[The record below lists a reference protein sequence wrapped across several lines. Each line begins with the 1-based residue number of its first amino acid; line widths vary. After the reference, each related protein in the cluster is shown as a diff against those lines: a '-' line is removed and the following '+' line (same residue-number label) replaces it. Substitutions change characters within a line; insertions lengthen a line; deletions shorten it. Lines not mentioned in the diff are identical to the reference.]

1 MSIFKESFR
10 DYVKKQFGVR
20 QAVISR
26 GNSDKAGLG
35 PTSRM
40 AELPA
45 DPKGGIPKIQAGAF
59 FSYNQ
64 KQCVIRLSS
73 MVDLMEDIGLDL
85 GGNYEGEGGSTFES
99 YKGETFARNFILE
112 GGVLSD
118 YSRND
123 ADGRQVTRKLEEVR
137 GGFPSSKKKVNLSY
151 GDPSIAS
158 DPRGGSDGYGA
169 VPKPGIIDANIRTKS
184 AYGSLREAKVNF
196 VCHNLRQLEIL
207 ELLYMRPGYPVLAE
221 WGWSPFINNEGNVVN
236 TFDSMSDN
244 DWFWNDGSKE
254 MNQNFIQREIIKRK
268 KSFNGNYDGFIGF
281 VTNFSYTARPDGGF
295 NCSTELISM
304 GEALDSL
311 KIPGINFSTYSIND
325 NDELKEQKLYQ
336 STLGR
341 LLKDLN
347 NVILEVENQEKAKN
361 EDYQNSS
368 NIKDSGILPQDRSQ
382 KNQIETLQEFT
393 TSNENLTKALEES
406 IDEFIIRKDQVI
418 FDSTQSVKSEKSK
431 IQTKEGFVRWDGLAA
446 LINNYVIPT
455 NEKGHKP
462 ITIETTIVPSDI
474 DTESDP
480 DPLLYCSYEDVNNQ
494 IMDVSCD
501 AKTCILPHQFL
512 QFENDEVALT
522 LNGRINRFWY
532 SGWDQLDEFAE
543 AFTAE
548 SAPDDNSLDDYIISE
563 EISKRRIGSI
573 FIGIDFLNDVFKST
587 FLNNENATLGDF
599 LKNIWKKINEQC
611 PMHNFVLRVD
621 QEYTNAIQVIDLPI
635 STNDLKDLV
644 YEDLFEFNVH
654 SNDTIVREF
663 KYDTQ
668 IPDALKATIAINA
681 QSGATADDL
690 DSVTFAAFNRSIKSR
705 LSSLNEKFSDN
716 ERKNYI
722 RLYKL
727 KVTKKRRLNELKD
740 EIFKYNK
747 AFFNLIDK
755 KEDED
760 LESIYGNIKA
770 IIKEAQSLELYE
782 EQSTSGY
789 LKNQSIIPIN
799 LTLSIDGISGIVIGN
814 VFRVDPSRL
823 PRAYRQRR
831 VGFVALG
838 EEQNIT
844 SGQDWTT
851 NIRGQL
857 ILFPS
862 NEEIIN
868 KGKKRIINNEVKVDP
883 KAAALNATQ
892 QNSTSIVTIT
902 PTSNSTTPGEGAFTL
917 RVENPINKPLAF
929 EPSSNFFTNENGAT
943 DEAIIPNRVIGGAI
957 GSEIYEF
964 QIFNVSFNQEML
976 VTSVKE
982 LQLNVPLVTYITFSE
997 NQIIISTADINVSV
1011 ADPNRSPLTPQG
1023 ATIGAPTTGNYKEG
1037 SSITIDLGGSTT
1049 TVLDTTG
1056 AKSNILP

>member
-10 DYVKKQFGVR
+10 DYVKKQFRVR

-26 GNSDKAGLG
+26 GNSDKIGLG

-45 DPKGGIPKIQAGAF
+45 DSKGDIPKIQAGAF

-73 MVDLMEDIGLDL
+73 MVDLMEDINLDL
-85 GGNYEGEGGSTFES
+85 GGSTFES

-118 YSRND
+118 FSRND
-123 ADGRQVTRKLEEVR
+123 ADGRQITRKLEEVR
-137 GGFPSSKKKVNLSY
+137 GGFPSSKKGVNLSY

-169 VPKPGIIDANIRTKS
+169 VPKPGIVDANVRTKS

-207 ELLYMRPGYPVLAE
+207 ELLYMRPGYPVLME

-244 DWFWNDGSKE
+244 DWFWNDGSGK

-295 NCSTELISM
+295 NCTTELISM
-304 GEALDSL
+304 GEVLDSL
-311 KIPGINFSTYSIND
+311 KIPGIDFSSYNTDD

-347 NVILEVENQEKAKN
+347 NVIDEAKIQRKAQY
-361 EDYQNSS
+361 EDYKNSGGS
-368 NIKDSGILPQDRSQ
+368 VKDGTRINSKQINKDTGLRTETNLSQ
-382 KNQIETLQEFT
+382 TLQEIN
-393 TSNENLTKALEES
+393 TSNENLNKALKGS
-406 IDEFIIRKDQVI
+406 ISDFIIQKDQVI
-418 FDSTQSVKSEKSK
+418 VDPKAPTNSETSR

-462 ITIETTIVPSDI
+462 ITIETTIAPPDI

-480 DPLLYCSYEDVNNQ
+480 DPLLYCSYEDINNQ

-501 AKTCILPHQFL
+501 VKTCILPHQFL
-512 QFENDEVALT
+512 QFENDEISLT
-522 LNGRINRFWY
+522 LSGRINRFWF
-532 SGWDQLDEFAE
+532 SGWDFKGIKE

-587 FLNNENATLGDF
+587 FLNNKDATLGDF
-599 LKNIWKKINEQC
+599 LKSIWEKINEQC

-635 STNDLKDLV
+635 ATNDLKELNYDN
-644 YEDLFEFNVH
+644 LFEFNVH
-654 SNDTIVREF
+654 SNDTIVRKF
-663 KYDTQ
+663 KFDTQ

-705 LSSLNEKFSDN
+705 LSSLNEKFSEN
-716 ERKNYI
+716 EANNYKN
-722 RLYKL
+722 LYKIR
-727 KVTKKRRLNELKD
+727 KEKEQRLIELEEIINE
-740 EIFKYNK
+740 YNRL
-747 AFFNLIDK
+747 FFNLIDK
-755 KEDED
+755 KEDD
-760 LESIYGNIKA
+760 DFESIYGNIKS
-770 IIKEAQSLELYE
+770 IIKEAQNLEIYL

-789 LKNQSIIPIN
+789 LKNQAIIPIN

-838 EEQNIT
+838 EDQNIT

-851 NIRGQL
+851 NIRGQI

-862 NEEIIN
+862 KEEIKDFGN
-868 KGKKRIINNEVKVDP
+868 MRGPRNVTQDNQRVNFVDERANEITNMNAQF
-883 KAAALNATQ
+883 AAAESTAVAGFDEDSINRRLESEGVLEITEVGSTGTASDLRNARERLTGSPFDSTDEGAGYSLLNETGLYELYQ
-892 QNSTSIVTIT
+892 Q
-902 PTSNSTTPGEGAFTL
+902 PTSDGTYNIAYIIKGG
-917 RVENPINKPLAF
+917 
-929 EPSSNFFTNENGAT
+929 
-943 DEAIIPNRVIGGAI
+943 DEMGLIVD
-957 GSEIYEF
+957 
-964 QIFNVSFNQEML
+964 V
-976 VTSVKE
+976 
-982 LQLNVPLVTYITFSE
+982 
-997 NQIIISTADINVSV
+997 
-1011 ADPNRSPLTPQG
+1011 
-1023 ATIGAPTTGNYKEG
+1023 GNYPNIDSSTIFDIEG
-1037 SSITIDLGGSTT
+1037 DILST
-1049 TVLDTTG
+1049 G
-1056 AKSNILP
+1056 RF

>member
-304 GEALDSL
+304 GEVLDSL

-705 LSSLNEKFSDN
+705 LSSLSEKFSDN
-716 ERKNYI
+716 EANNYKK
-722 RLYKL
+722 LYKI
-727 KVTKKRRLNELKD
+727 KIEKEERLIELKKIID
-740 EIFKYNK
+740 EYSRL
-747 AFFNLIDK
+747 FFNFLDK
-755 KEDED
+755 KEDDD
-760 LESIYGNIKA
+760 LESIYGNIKS
-770 IIKEAQSLELYE
+770 IIKEAQSLELYL

-838 EEQNIT
+838 EDQNIT

-862 NEEIIN
+862 LEEIKNLGQLRSNDNFDLNEEIGKEVAKELELFSVPESTSTTGPGTVLETRIKQVEEDLRN
-868 KGKKRIINNEVKVDP
+868 QAEEDQSLPNEQLIENYKGYDIYKFGVYYELKVDTV
-883 KAAALNATQ
+883 NTFGY
-892 QNSTSIVTIT
+892 STS
-902 PTSNSTTPGEGAFTL
+902 
-917 RVENPINKPLAF
+917 VEAGDGFSSLALIK
-929 EPSSNFFTNENGAT
+929 
-943 DEAIIPNRVIGGAI
+943 EAI
-957 GSEIYEF
+957 
-964 QIFNVSFNQEML
+964 
-976 VTSVKE
+976 
-982 LQLNVPLVTYITFSE
+982 
-997 NQIIISTADINVSV
+997 D
-1011 ADPNRSPLTPQG
+1011 D
-1023 ATIGAPTTGNYKEG
+1023 
-1037 SSITIDLGGSTT
+1037 DL
-1049 TVLDTTG
+1049 DY
-1056 AKSNILP
+1056 

>member
-123 ADGRQVTRKLEEVR
+123 ADGRQVIRKLEEVR

-169 VPKPGIIDANIRTKS
+169 VPKPGIVDANIRTKS

-207 ELLYMRPGYPVLAE
+207 ELLYMRPGYPVLME
-221 WGWSPFINNEGNVVN
+221 WGWSPFINNEGNVIN

-244 DWFWNDGSKE
+244 DWFWDDGSEK
-254 MNQNFIQREIIKRK
+254 MNQQFIQEEIVKRK
-268 KSFNGNYDGFIGF
+268 KAFNGNYDGFIGF
-281 VTNFSYTARPDGGF
+281 VTNFNYTARPDGGF

-304 GEALDSL
+304 GEVLDSL
-311 KIPGINFSTYSIND
+311 KIPGIDFSTYDIDD

-341 LLKDLN
+341 LMQDLN
-347 NVILEVENQEKAKN
+347 SYVKGASSVDLELAQGESLARKFERYSQFDFK
-361 EDYQNSS
+361 SS
-368 NIKDSGILPQDRSQ
+368 ESVVQ
-382 KNQIETLQEFT
+382 
-393 TSNENLTKALEES
+393 ES
-406 IDEFIIRKDQVI
+406 IDTIKGINILESKLGDLVADEVFIKTNQILSKDDDI
-418 FDSTQSVKSEKSK
+418 QSKL
-431 IQTKEGFVRWDGLAA
+431 GFVRWDALAT
-446 LINNYVIPT
+446 LINEYVIPT
-455 NEKGHKP
+455 NEKGQKP
-462 ITIETTIVPSDI
+462 FRIETNRYVPNPDSNPEENNQI
-474 DTESDP
+474 QI
-480 DPLLYCSYEDVNNQ
+480 DPLLYCTYSDLNDQ
-494 IMDVSCD
+494 IMDVSCNI
-501 AKTCILPHQFL
+501 KTCILPHQFL
-512 QFENDEVALT
+512 QFQNDSKIT
-522 LNGRINRFWY
+522 LSLGQRIGLFSAGYQFGQYNWIKK
-532 SGWDQLDEFAE
+532 

-548 SAPDDNSLDDYIISE
+548 SAPDATSKQFQNF
-563 EISKRRIGSI
+563 EINIDTAKRRIGGI
-573 FIGIDFLNDVFKST
+573 FIGIETLNDVFKST
-587 FLNNENATLGDF
+587 FLNNKDATLGDF
-599 LKNIWKKINEQC
+599 LKKIWDQINEQC

-621 QEYTNAIQVIDLPI
+621 QEYTDIVQVIDLPLP
-635 STNDLKDLV
+635 TKDLEELN
-644 YEDLFEFNVH
+644 YDDLFEFNVH

-681 QSGATADDL
+681 QSGATADDI

-705 LSSLNEKFSDN
+705 LSSLNEKFSEN
-716 ERKNYI
+716 EANNYKN
-722 RLYKL
+722 LYKI
-727 KVTKKRRLNELKD
+727 KKEKEQRLIELQDIIFEYNE
-740 EIFKYNK
+740 
-747 AFFNLIDK
+747 AFFNLLDK
-755 KEDED
+755 QEDEIKN
-760 LESIYGNIKA
+760 LESEFGSIKS
-770 IIKEAQSLELYE
+770 IIKEAQSLELYL

-789 LKNQSIIPIN
+789 LKNQAIIPIN

-838 EEQNIT
+838 EDQNIT

-851 NIRGQL
+851 NIRGQI

-862 NEEIIN
+862 KEEIKDLGQLRTTPVDRTTFTDPVANEVVKINEEFAVA
-868 KGKKRIINNEVKVDP
+868 E
-883 KAAALNATQ
+883 
-892 QNSTSIVTIT
+892 STSGVDLSVQEEQVRIALGLD
-902 PTSNSTTPGEGAFTL
+902 PRPDSLN
-917 RVENPINKPLAF
+917 
-929 EPSSNFFTNENGAT
+929 
-943 DEAIIPNRVIGGAI
+943 
-957 GSEIYEF
+957 
-964 QIFNVSFNQEML
+964 NVGL
-976 VTSVKE
+976 
-982 LQLNVPLVTYITFSE
+982 
-997 NQIIISTADINVSV
+997 DINVTNARRTLAGDVLFGGGEGYTLVPNSSGEGLYELYQKPNIDGSYNLTYIQLTGDNKGLIVNV
-1011 ADPNRSPLTPQG
+1011 ANVPNIESS
-1023 ATIGAPTTGNYKEG
+1023 TIFDIERDIIAFGRFE
-1037 SSITIDLGGSTT
+1037 
-1049 TVLDTTG
+1049 
-1056 AKSNILP
+1056 

>member
-26 GNSDKAGLG
+26 GNSDKRGLG

-45 DPKGGIPKIQAGAF
+45 DPKRGIPKIQAGAF

-73 MVDLMEDIGLDL
+73 MVDLMEDIDLDL
-85 GGNYEGEGGSTFES
+85 GGSTFES

-118 YSRND
+118 YARNN
-123 ADGRQVTRKLEEVR
+123 ANGEQVTRKLEEVR
-137 GGFPSSKKKVNLSY
+137 GGFPSSKKGVNLSY

-169 VPKPGIIDANIRTKS
+169 VPKPGIVDANIRTKS

-236 TFDSMSDN
+236 TFDSISDN
-244 DWFWNDGSKE
+244 NWFWNDGSNE
-254 MNQNFIQREIIKRK
+254 MNQDFIQREIIKRK

-295 NCSTELISM
+295 NCTTELISM
-304 GEALDSL
+304 GEVLASL
-311 KIPGINFSTYSIND
+311 KIPGIDFSTYDVDDDTEFKTQKIYQSSLGLLLKDIFYSTMDQAEITYNRYNKGGIKPLPGEEGLLDTISSDNIGDITQFYDYQIKSSIKRIQKPFRNTSIND
-325 NDELKEQKLYQ
+325 F
-336 STLGR
+336 
-341 LLKDLN
+341 
-347 NVILEVENQEKAKN
+347 I
-361 EDYQNSS
+361 
-368 NIKDSGILPQDRSQ
+368 IKT
-382 KNQIETLQEFT
+382 NQIVVDPDQSRINSDSFNEFT
-393 TSNENLTKALEES
+393 N
-406 IDEFIIRKDQVI
+406 Q
-418 FDSTQSVKSEKSK
+418 
-431 IQTKEGFVRWDGLAA
+431 IQFKEGFIRWDGLAS
-446 LINNYVIPT
+446 LINEYVIPID
-455 NEKGHKP
+455 EKGNKP
-462 ITIETTIVPSDI
+462 FTIETTIAPPDI
-474 DTESDP
+474 LSLLDTKSNP
-480 DPLLYCSYEDVNNQ
+480 DPLLYCSYEDLNKK

-501 AKTCILPHQFL
+501 AKICILPHQFS
-512 QFENDEVALT
+512 QFENDEIQLS
-522 LNGRINRFWY
+522 LKNRVVSFY
-532 SGWDQLDEFAE
+532 NSGWDFKGIKE

-548 SAPDDNSLDDYIISE
+548 STPDYTSNKENYVIDSDDA
-563 EISKRRIGSI
+563 KRRIGGI
-573 FIGIDFLNDVFKST
+573 YIGVSFLNEVFKST
-587 FLNNENATLGDF
+587 FLNKKDASLGDF
-599 LKNIWKKINEQC
+599 LKNIWDKINEQC

-621 QEYTNAIQVIDLPI
+621 QEFTNAVQVIDLPI
-635 STNDLKDLV
+635 STNDLKGLV

-663 KYDTQ
+663 KFDTQ

-716 ERKNYI
+716 EAKNYKN
-722 RLYKL
+722 LYKI
-727 KVTKKRRLNELKD
+727 KKTKTERLIELKEIID
-740 EIFKYNK
+740 EYNRL
-747 AFFNLIDK
+747 FFNFLDK
-755 KEDED
+755 KEDDD
-760 LESIYGNIKA
+760 LESIYGNIKS
-770 IIKEAQSLELYE
+770 IIKEAQSLELYL
-782 EQSTSGY
+782 EQSKSGY

-799 LTLSIDGISGIVIGN
+799 LTLTIDGISGIVIGN

-838 EEQNIT
+838 EDQNIT
-844 SGQDWTT
+844 PGQDWTT

-862 NEEIIN
+862 LEEIKNLGTMRPIKVTQDN
-868 KGKKRIINNEVKVDP
+868 QRVNFVDEKANEITNVNAQF
-883 KAAALNATQ
+883 AAAESTAVAGFDEDSINRRLESEGVLEITEVGSTGTTGDLINARERLTG
-892 QNSTSIVTIT
+892 NPIFGSE
-902 PTSNSTTPGEGAFTL
+902 GEGYSIL
-917 RVENPINKPLAF
+917 
-929 EPSSNFFTNENGAT
+929 EPDNGL
-943 DEAIIPNRVIGGAI
+943 
-957 GSEIYEF
+957 YELY
-964 QIFNVSFNQEML
+964 Q
-976 VTSVKE
+976 K
-982 LQLNVPLVTYITFSE
+982 QLNDSSYQITYILTE
-997 NQIIISTADINVSV
+997 GEQIGLIVDVGIYPDLSDI
-1011 ADPNRSPLTPQG
+1011 
-1023 ATIGAPTTGNYKEG
+1023 
-1037 SSITIDLGGSTT
+1037 SSIKNAILA
-1049 TVLDTTG
+1049 TG
-1056 AKSNILP
+1056 RF

>member
-40 AELPA
+40 QPLPA
-45 DPKGGIPKIQAGAF
+45 DPKRGIPKIQAGAF

-85 GGNYEGEGGSTFES
+85 GGNYEGGGGSTFES

-118 YSRND
+118 YARNN
-123 ADGRQVTRKLEEVR
+123 ADGRQITQKLEEVR
-137 GGFPSSKKKVNLSY
+137 GGFPSSKQKVNLSY

-169 VPKPGIIDANIRTKS
+169 VPKPGIVDANVRTKS

-236 TFDSMSDN
+236 TFDSISDN
-244 DWFWNDGSKE
+244 NWFWNDGSEK
-254 MNQNFIQREIIKRK
+254 MNQQFIQEEIVHRK
-268 KSFNGNYDGFIGF
+268 KTFNGNYDGFIGF

-295 NCSTELISM
+295 NCTTELISM
-304 GEALDSL
+304 GEVLASL
-311 KIPGINFSTYSIND
+311 KIPGIDSSTYDIVD

-336 STLGR
+336 STLGV
-341 LLKDLN
+341 LMQDLN
-347 NVILEVENQEKAKN
+347 TIVNESVQKEEAKQNTQTVQFASAGEGGASRLAAQSTINQFVQSEIELSKRIESTKQKISEKLGDIVAD
-361 EDYQNSS
+361 EAF
-368 NIKDSGILPQDRSQ
+368 IKT
-382 KNQIETLQEFT
+382 NQIL
-393 TSNENLTKALEES
+393 SKD
-406 IDEFIIRKDQVI
+406 DEI
-418 FDSTQSVKSEKSK
+418 QSKL
-431 IQTKEGFVRWDGLAA
+431 GFVRWDALAT
-446 LINNYVIPT
+446 LINEFVIPT
-455 NEKGHKP
+455 NEKGQKP
-462 ITIETTIVPSDI
+462 LRIETNRYVSNYNLDEDRQVEI
-474 DTESDP
+474 
-480 DPLLYCSYEDVNNQ
+480 DPLLYCSYEDLDNQ

-501 AKTCILPHQFL
+501 IKTCILPHQFL
-512 QFENDEVALT
+512 QFQNDEIALS
-522 LNGRINRFWY
+522 LGQRIGLFSAGYTFFQYDWIKT
-532 SGWDQLDEFAE
+532 

-548 SAPDDNSLDDYIISE
+548 SKPDATSKQFQNF
-563 EISKRRIGSI
+563 EINIDTAKRRIGGI
-573 FIGIDFLNDVFKST
+573 FIGIDLINNTFKET
-587 FLNNENATLGDF
+587 FLNNKDATLGDF
-599 LKNIWKKINEQC
+599 LKKIWDQINEQC

-621 QEYTNAIQVIDLPI
+621 QEYTDIVQIIDLPI
-635 STNDLKDLV
+635 ATKDLKDLV

-705 LSSLNEKFSDN
+705 ISSLNEKFSEN
-716 ERKNYI
+716 EAKNYQ

-727 KVTKKRRLNELKD
+727 KKTKKERLTELQGKIS
-740 EIFKYNK
+740 EYNLN
-747 AFFNLIDK
+747 FFNLLDK

-760 LESIYGNIKA
+760 FESTYGNIKS
-770 IIKEAQSLELYE
+770 IIKEAQSLEIYL
-782 EQSTSGY
+782 EQSKSGY
-789 LKNQSIIPIN
+789 LKNQAIIPIN

-838 EEQNIT
+838 EDQNIT

-862 NEEIIN
+862 LEEIKNLGQLRTVDRTIFTDPVANEVVKINEEFTVAESTSGVDLSVQEEQVRIALGLNPRPDSLNNVGLNINVTNARRTLAGDALFGGGEGYNLVPGSSSEGLYELYQKPNIDGSYNLTYIQLTGDN
-868 KGKKRIINNEVKVDP
+868 KG
-883 KAAALNATQ
+883 L
-892 QNSTSIVTIT
+892 IV
-902 PTSNSTTPGEGAFTL
+902 
-917 RVENPINKPLAF
+917 
-929 EPSSNFFTNENGAT
+929 
-943 DEAIIPNRVIGGAI
+943 
-957 GSEIYEF
+957 
-964 QIFNVSFNQEML
+964 NVA
-976 VTSVKE
+976 
-982 LQLNVPLVTYITFSE
+982 NVPNIESSTIFDIE
-997 NQIIISTADINVSV
+997 RDIIAFG
-1011 ADPNRSPLTPQG
+1011 RF
-1023 ATIGAPTTGNYKEG
+1023 E
-1037 SSITIDLGGSTT
+1037 
-1049 TVLDTTG
+1049 
-1056 AKSNILP
+1056 

>member
-26 GNSDKAGLG
+26 GNSDRAGLG

-40 AELPA
+40 QSLPA
-45 DPKGGIPKIQAGAF
+45 DPKRGIPKIQAGAF

-85 GGNYEGEGGSTFES
+85 GGNYEGGGGSTFES

-118 YSRND
+118 YARNNVN
-123 ADGRQVTRKLEEVR
+123 GEQVTRKLEEVR

-169 VPKPGIIDANIRTKS
+169 VPKPGIVDANIRTKS

-207 ELLYMRPGYPVLAE
+207 ELLYMRPGYPVLME

-244 DWFWNDGSKE
+244 DWFWDDGSKE
-254 MNQNFIQREIIKRK
+254 MNQNFIQKEIIKRK

-304 GEALDSL
+304 GEVLDSL
-311 KIPGINFSTYSIND
+311 KVPGIDFSTYSIDD

-341 LLKDLN
+341 LLKDINNFADRAAITKSQKDLESLN
-347 NVILEVENQEKAKN
+347 NTPTGNYNLTSEQQEDLQNYLEQLESEVN
-361 EDYQNSS
+361 E
-368 NIKDSGILPQDRSQ
+368 
-382 KNQIETLQEFT
+382 
-393 TSNENLTKALEES
+393 SNENLSKALKGS
-406 IDEFIIRKDQVI
+406 ISDFIIQKDQVI
-418 FDSTQSVKSEKSK
+418 FDSTQSEKSKTSK

-480 DPLLYCSYEDVNNQ
+480 DPLLYCSYEDINNQ

-501 AKTCILPHQFL
+501 AKTCILPHQFS
-512 QFENDEVALT
+512 QFENDEISLT
-522 LNGRINRFWY
+522 LSGRIKRFWS
-532 SGWDQLDEFAE
+532 SGWDFKGIKE

-548 SAPDDNSLDDYIISE
+548 SAPDDNSLDNYIISE
-563 EISKRRIGSI
+563 DISKRRIGSI
-573 FIGIDFLNDVFKST
+573 FIGIDLLNDVFKST

-635 STNDLKDLV
+635 STNDLKKLNYD
-644 YEDLFEFNVH
+644 DLFEFNVH

-705 LSSLNEKFSDN
+705 LSSLSEKFSDN
-716 ERKNYI
+716 EAKNYK

-727 KVTKKRRLNELKD
+727 KKTKKERLNELKVKISD
-740 EIFKYNK
+740 YNRL
-747 AFFNLIDK
+747 FFNIGLDK

-770 IIKEAQSLELYE
+770 IIKEAQSLELYL

-789 LKNQSIIPIN
+789 LKNQAIIPIN
-799 LTLSIDGISGIVIGN
+799 LTLTIDGISGIVIGN

-838 EEQNIT
+838 EDQNIT

-862 NEEIIN
+862 LEEIKNLGQLRSKDDFDLN
-868 KGKKRIINNEVKVDP
+868 KEIGKEVAKELELFSV
-883 KAAALNATQ
+883 AE
-892 QNSTSIVTIT
+892 STSTTGPGTILET
-902 PTSNSTTPGEGAFTL
+902 RINQVEEALADQVFVETYRGINIFQD
-917 RVENPINKPLAF
+917 RV
-929 EPSSNFFTNENGAT
+929 
-943 DEAIIPNRVIGGAI
+943 
-957 GSEIYEF
+957 
-964 QIFNVSFNQEML
+964 
-976 VTSVKE
+976 
-982 LQLNVPLVTYITFSE
+982 
-997 NQIIISTADINVSV
+997 
-1011 ADPNRSPLTPQG
+1011 
-1023 ATIGAPTTGNYKEG
+1023 GNYKTE
-1037 SSITIDLGGSTT
+1037 IDIFIGGE
-1049 TVLDTTG
+1049 VDLEAGDTLANVG
-1056 AKSNILP
+1056 DLREIIDESFE

>member
-304 GEALDSL
+304 GEVLDSL

-705 LSSLNEKFSDN
+705 LSSLSEKFSDN
-716 ERKNYI
+716 EANNYKK
-722 RLYKL
+722 LYKI
-727 KVTKKRRLNELKD
+727 KIEKEERLIELKKIID
-740 EIFKYNK
+740 EYSRL
-747 AFFNLIDK
+747 FFNFLDK
-755 KEDED
+755 KEDDD
-760 LESIYGNIKA
+760 LESIYGNIKS
-770 IIKEAQSLELYE
+770 IIKEAQSLELYL

-862 NEEIIN
+862 LEEIKNLGQLRSNDNFDLNEEIGKEVAKELELFSVPESTSTTGPGTVLETRIKQVEEDLRN
-868 KGKKRIINNEVKVDP
+868 QAEEDQSLPNEQLIENYKGYDIYKFGVYYELKVDTV
-883 KAAALNATQ
+883 NTFGY
-892 QNSTSIVTIT
+892 STS
-902 PTSNSTTPGEGAFTL
+902 
-917 RVENPINKPLAF
+917 VEAGDGFSSLALIK
-929 EPSSNFFTNENGAT
+929 
-943 DEAIIPNRVIGGAI
+943 EAI
-957 GSEIYEF
+957 
-964 QIFNVSFNQEML
+964 
-976 VTSVKE
+976 
-982 LQLNVPLVTYITFSE
+982 
-997 NQIIISTADINVSV
+997 D
-1011 ADPNRSPLTPQG
+1011 D
-1023 ATIGAPTTGNYKEG
+1023 
-1037 SSITIDLGGSTT
+1037 DL
-1049 TVLDTTG
+1049 DY
-1056 AKSNILP
+1056 

>member
-26 GNSDKAGLG
+26 GNSDRAGLG

-40 AELPA
+40 QSLPA

-73 MVDLMEDIGLDL
+73 MVDLMEDIHLDL
-85 GGNYEGEGGSTFES
+85 GGSTFES

-118 YSRND
+118 YARNN
-123 ADGRQVTRKLEEVR
+123 ASGEQVTRKLEEVR

-169 VPKPGIIDANIRTKS
+169 VPKPGIVDANIRTKS

-236 TFDSMSDN
+236 TFDSISDN
-244 DWFWNDGSKE
+244 NWFWNDGSKE
-254 MNQNFIQREIIKRK
+254 MNQDFIQKEIIKRK

-295 NCSTELISM
+295 NCTTELISM
-304 GEALDSL
+304 GEVLDSL
-311 KIPGINFSTYSIND
+311 KIPGIDFSTYDVDDDTEFKTQKIYQSSLGLLLKDIFYSTMDQAKITHDRYEGGGIKPLPGEEGLLDIISSDNIGDITQFYDYQIKSSIERIQKPFRNTSIND
-325 NDELKEQKLYQ
+325 F
-336 STLGR
+336 
-341 LLKDLN
+341 
-347 NVILEVENQEKAKN
+347 I
-361 EDYQNSS
+361 
-368 NIKDSGILPQDRSQ
+368 IKT
-382 KNQIETLQEFT
+382 NQIVVDPDQSRINSDSFNEFT
-393 TSNENLTKALEES
+393 N
-406 IDEFIIRKDQVI
+406 Q
-418 FDSTQSVKSEKSK
+418 
-431 IQTKEGFVRWDGLAA
+431 IQFKEGFIRWDGLAS
-446 LINNYVIPT
+446 LINEYVIPID
-455 NEKGHKP
+455 EKGNKP
-462 ITIETTIVPSDI
+462 FTIETTIAPPDI
-474 DTESDP
+474 LSLLDTKSDP
-480 DPLLYCSYEDVNNQ
+480 DPLLYCSYEDLNKK

-501 AKTCILPHQFL
+501 AKTCILPHQFS
-512 QFENDEVALT
+512 QFENDEIQLS
-522 LNGRINRFWY
+522 LKNRVVSFY
-532 SGWDQLDEFAE
+532 NSGWDFKGIKE

-548 SAPDDNSLDDYIISE
+548 STPDYTSNKENYVIDSDDA
-563 EISKRRIGSI
+563 KRRIGGI
-573 FIGIDFLNDVFKST
+573 YIGVSFLNEVFKST
-587 FLNNENATLGDF
+587 FLNKKDASLGDF
-599 LKNIWKKINEQC
+599 LKNIWDKINEQC

-621 QEYTNAIQVIDLPI
+621 QEFTNAVQVIDLPI
-635 STNDLKDLV
+635 STNDLKGLV

-663 KYDTQ
+663 KFDTQ

-705 LSSLNEKFSDN
+705 LSSLSEKFSDN
-716 ERKNYI
+716 EANNYKK
-722 RLYKL
+722 LYKI
-727 KVTKKRRLNELKD
+727 KVTKEKRLIELKEIID
-740 EIFKYNK
+740 EYNRL
-747 AFFNLIDK
+747 FFNFLDK
-755 KEDED
+755 KEDDD
-760 LESIYGNIKA
+760 LESIYGNIKS
-770 IIKEAQSLELYE
+770 IIKEAQSLEIYL

-799 LTLSIDGISGIVIGN
+799 LTLTIDGISGIVIGN

-838 EEQNIT
+838 EDQNIT

-862 NEEIIN
+862 LEEIKNLGQLRSKDDFDLN
-868 KGKKRIINNEVKVDP
+868 KEIGKEVAKELELFSV
-883 KAAALNATQ
+883 AE
-892 QNSTSIVTIT
+892 STSTTGPGTILET
-902 PTSNSTTPGEGAFTL
+902 RINQVEEALADQVFVETYRGINIFQD
-917 RVENPINKPLAF
+917 RV
-929 EPSSNFFTNENGAT
+929 
-943 DEAIIPNRVIGGAI
+943 
-957 GSEIYEF
+957 
-964 QIFNVSFNQEML
+964 
-976 VTSVKE
+976 
-982 LQLNVPLVTYITFSE
+982 
-997 NQIIISTADINVSV
+997 
-1011 ADPNRSPLTPQG
+1011 
-1023 ATIGAPTTGNYKEG
+1023 GNYKTE
-1037 SSITIDLGGSTT
+1037 IDIFIGGE
-1049 TVLDTTG
+1049 VDLEAGDTLANVG
-1056 AKSNILP
+1056 DLREIIDESFE

>member
-10 DYVKKQFGVR
+10 DYVKKQFRVR

-26 GNSDKAGLG
+26 GNNDKIGLG

-45 DPKGGIPKIQAGAF
+45 DSKGDIPKIQAGAF

-73 MVDLMEDIGLDL
+73 MVDLMEDISLDL
-85 GGNYEGEGGSTFES
+85 GGSTFES

-118 YSRND
+118 FSRND
-123 ADGRQVTRKLEEVR
+123 ANGRQVTRKLEEVR
-137 GGFPSSKKKVNLSY
+137 GGFPSSKKGVNLSY

-169 VPKPGIIDANIRTKS
+169 VPKPGIVDANIRTKS
-184 AYGSLREAKVNF
+184 AYGSLRQAKVNF

-207 ELLYMRPGYPVLAE
+207 ELLYMRPGYPVLME

-254 MNQNFIQREIIKRK
+254 MNQNFIQKEIIKRK

-281 VTNFSYTARPDGGF
+281 VTNFNYTARPDGGF

-304 GEALDSL
+304 GEVLDSL
-311 KIPGINFSTYSIND
+311 KIPGIDFSTYSIGNND
-325 NDELKEQKLYQ
+325 KLKEQKLYQ

-347 NVILEVENQEKAKN
+347 NVILEVEKKQQTVQSNNVAVGGGFGSSMQAQTNFDNTKEALGELRN
-361 EDYQNSS
+361 E
-368 NIKDSGILPQDRSQ
+368 IA
-382 KNQIETLQEFT
+382 
-393 TSNENLTKALEES
+393 TSNENLNKALKGS
-406 IDEFIIRKDQVI
+406 IDEFIIRKEQII
-418 FDSTQSVKSEKSK
+418 FDSTQSEESETSK
-431 IQTKEGFVRWDGLAA
+431 IQTKVGFVRWDGLAA

-474 DTESDP
+474 DTESNP
-480 DPLLYCSYEDVNNQ
+480 DPLLYCSYEDINNQ

-522 LNGRINRFWY
+522 LSGRIKRFWS
-532 SGWDQLDEFAE
+532 SGWDFKGIKE

-548 SAPDDNSLDDYIISE
+548 SAPDDNSLEDYTISE
-563 EISKRRIGSI
+563 DISKRRIGSI
-573 FIGIDFLNDVFKST
+573 FIGIDLLNDVFKST

-599 LKNIWKKINEQC
+599 LKNIWKQINEQC

-635 STNDLKDLV
+635 ATNDLKELNYDN
-644 YEDLFEFNVH
+644 LFEFNVH

-663 KYDTQ
+663 KFDTQ

-716 ERKNYI
+716 EAKNYKN
-722 RLYKL
+722 LYKI
-727 KVTKKRRLNELKD
+727 KVTKERRLNKLKD

-747 AFFNLIDK
+747 AFFNIIDK

-770 IIKEAQSLELYE
+770 IIKEAQSLELYQ

-789 LKNQSIIPIN
+789 LKNQAIIPIN

-838 EEQNIT
+838 EDQNIT

-862 NEEIIN
+862 REEIKDLGQLRTTPVDRTTFTDPVANEVVKMNEEFAVA
-868 KGKKRIINNEVKVDP
+868 E
-883 KAAALNATQ
+883 
-892 QNSTSIVTIT
+892 STSGVDLSIQEEQVRIALGLD
-902 PTSNSTTPGEGAFTL
+902 PRPDSLN
-917 RVENPINKPLAF
+917 
-929 EPSSNFFTNENGAT
+929 
-943 DEAIIPNRVIGGAI
+943 
-957 GSEIYEF
+957 
-964 QIFNVSFNQEML
+964 NVGL
-976 VTSVKE
+976 
-982 LQLNVPLVTYITFSE
+982 
-997 NQIIISTADINVSV
+997 DINVTNARRTLAGDALFGGGEGYNLV
-1011 ADPNRSPLTPQG
+1011 P
-1023 ATIGAPTTGNYKEG
+1023 G
-1037 SSITIDLGGSTT
+1037 SSSEGLYELYQKPNIDGSYNLTYIQLTGDNKGLIVNVANVPNIESSTIFDIERDIIAFGRF
-1049 TVLDTTG
+1049 
-1056 AKSNILP
+1056 K

>member
-26 GNSDKAGLG
+26 GNSDRARLG

-85 GGNYEGEGGSTFES
+85 GGNYEGGGGSTFES

-169 VPKPGIIDANIRTKS
+169 VPKPGIVDANVRTKS

-207 ELLYMRPGYPVLAE
+207 ELLYMRPGYPVLME

-295 NCSTELISM
+295 NCTTELISM
-304 GEALDSL
+304 GEVLDSL
-311 KIPGINFSTYSIND
+311 KIPGIDFSTYSIDD

-347 NVILEVENQEKAKN
+347 NVIDEAKFQRKAQH
-361 EDYQNSS
+361 EDYKNSGGS
-368 NIKDSGILPQDRSQ
+368 VKDGTRVNSKQINKDTGLRTETNLSQ
-382 KNQIETLQEFT
+382 TLQEIN
-393 TSNENLTKALEES
+393 TSNENLNKALEGS
-406 IDEFIIRKDQVI
+406 ISDFIIQKDQVI
-418 FDSTQSVKSEKSK
+418 VDSKAPTNSETSK
-431 IQTKEGFVRWDGLAA
+431 IQTKVGFVRWDGLAA

-480 DPLLYCSYEDVNNQ
+480 DPLLYCSYEDINNQ

-522 LNGRINRFWY
+522 LSGRINRFWY

-548 SAPDDNSLDDYIISE
+548 SAPDDNSLDNYKISE
-563 EISKRRIGSI
+563 DISKRRIGSI
-573 FIGIDFLNDVFKST
+573 FIGIDLLNDVFKST
-587 FLNNENATLGDF
+587 FLNNKDATLGDF
-599 LKNIWKKINEQC
+599 LKSIWKKINEQC

-668 IPDALKATIAINA
+668 IPDALKSTIAINA

-705 LSSLNEKFSDN
+705 LSSLSEKFSDN
-716 ERKNYI
+716 EANNYKK
-722 RLYKL
+722 LYKI
-727 KVTKKRRLNELKD
+727 KIEKEERLIELKKIID
-740 EIFKYNK
+740 EYSRL
-747 AFFNLIDK
+747 FFNFLDK
-755 KEDED
+755 KEDDD
-760 LESIYGNIKA
+760 LESIYGNIKS
-770 IIKEAQSLELYE
+770 IIKEAQSLELYL

-862 NEEIIN
+862 LEEIKNLGQLRSNDNFDLNEEIGKEVAKELELFSVPESTSTTGPGTVLETRIKQVEEDLRN
-868 KGKKRIINNEVKVDP
+868 QAEEDQSLPNEQLIENYKGYDIYKFGVYYELKVDTV
-883 KAAALNATQ
+883 NTFGY
-892 QNSTSIVTIT
+892 STS
-902 PTSNSTTPGEGAFTL
+902 
-917 RVENPINKPLAF
+917 VEAGDGFSSLALIK
-929 EPSSNFFTNENGAT
+929 
-943 DEAIIPNRVIGGAI
+943 EAI
-957 GSEIYEF
+957 
-964 QIFNVSFNQEML
+964 
-976 VTSVKE
+976 
-982 LQLNVPLVTYITFSE
+982 
-997 NQIIISTADINVSV
+997 D
-1011 ADPNRSPLTPQG
+1011 D
-1023 ATIGAPTTGNYKEG
+1023 
-1037 SSITIDLGGSTT
+1037 DL
-1049 TVLDTTG
+1049 DY
-1056 AKSNILP
+1056 

>member
-26 GNSDKAGLG
+26 GNSDKRGLG

-40 AELPA
+40 QPLPA
-45 DPKGGIPKIQAGAF
+45 DPKRGIPKIQAGAF

-85 GGNYEGEGGSTFES
+85 GGSTFES

-118 YSRND
+118 YARNN
-123 ADGRQVTRKLEEVR
+123 ANGEQVTRKVTEVR

-169 VPKPGIIDANIRTKS
+169 VPKPGIVDANVRTKS

-207 ELLYMRPGYPVLAE
+207 ELLYMRPGYPVLME

-244 DWFWNDGSKE
+244 DWFWDDGSKE

-295 NCSTELISM
+295 NCTTELISM
-304 GEALDSL
+304 GEVLDSL
-311 KIPGINFSTYSIND
+311 KIPGINFSSYNTDD

-347 NVILEVENQEKAKN
+347 NVIDEAKIQRKAQY
-361 EDYQNSS
+361 EDYKTSGGSVKDGARINSKQI
-368 NIKDSGILPQDRSQ
+368 NKDTGLRTETNLSQ
-382 KNQIETLQEFT
+382 TLQEIN
-393 TSNENLTKALEES
+393 TSNENLNKALKGS
-406 IDEFIIRKDQVI
+406 ISDFIIQKDQVI
-418 FDSTQSVKSEKSK
+418 VDSTQSEESETSK

-480 DPLLYCSYEDVNNQ
+480 DPLLYCSYEDINNQ

-501 AKTCILPHQFL
+501 AKTCILPHQFS
-512 QFENDEVALT
+512 QFENDEISLT
-522 LNGRINRFWY
+522 LSGRIKRFWS
-532 SGWDQLDEFAE
+532 SGWDFKGIKE

-548 SAPDDNSLDDYIISE
+548 SAPDNNSLEDYTISE

-587 FLNNENATLGDF
+587 FLNNKDATLGDF

-635 STNDLKDLV
+635 STNDLKKLNYD
-644 YEDLFEFNVH
+644 DLFEFNVH

-705 LSSLNEKFSDN
+705 LSSLSEKFSEN
-716 ERKNYI
+716 EAKNYR

-755 KEDED
+755 KEDDD

-770 IIKEAQSLELYE
+770 IIKEAQSLELYL

-789 LKNQSIIPIN
+789 LKNQAIIPIN

-838 EEQNIT
+838 EDQNIT

-868 KGKKRIINNEVKVDP
+868 KGKKRNNEVKVDP
-883 KAAALNATQ
+883 KAAALNETQ
-892 QNSTSIVTIT
+892 QNSTSIVTIV

-917 RVENPINKPLAF
+917 RVENPINNPLAF

-964 QIFNVSFNQEML
+964 QISNVSFNQEMG
-976 VTSVKE
+976 VIPVKE
-982 LQLNVPLVTYITFSE
+982 LLLNVPLVTYITFSE
-997 NQIIISTADINVSV
+997 NQIILSTADINVSV
-1011 ADPNRSPLTPQG
+1011 ADPTRSTLTPQG

-1037 SSITIDLGGSTT
+1037 SSITIDLGGSIT

-1056 AKSNILP
+1056 TKSNILP

>member
-26 GNSDKAGLG
+26 GNSDRAGLG

-45 DPKGGIPKIQAGAF
+45 DSKGGIPKIQAGAF

-73 MVDLMEDIGLDL
+73 MVDLMEDISLDL
-85 GGNYEGEGGSTFES
+85 GGSTFES

-118 YSRND
+118 FSRND
-123 ADGRQVTRKLEEVR
+123 ADGRQITRKLEEVR
-137 GGFPSSKKKVNLSY
+137 GGFPSSKKGVNLSY

-169 VPKPGIIDANIRTKS
+169 VPKPGIVDANIRTKS

-244 DWFWNDGSKE
+244 DWFWNDGSNE
-254 MNQNFIQREIIKRK
+254 MNQQFIQEEIVKRK
-268 KSFNGNYDGFIGF
+268 KTFNGNYDGFIGF

-304 GEALDSL
+304 GEVLDSL
-311 KIPGINFSTYSIND
+311 KIPGIDFSTYDIDD
-325 NDELKEQKLYQ
+325 NDKLKEQKLYQ
-336 STLGR
+336 STLGI
-341 LLKDLN
+341 LMQDLN
-347 NVILEVENQEKAKN
+347 TIINESQILTEENKKIVASTSGFGASGGGAGVSTRQLEIALKNKSQVEEKI
-361 EDYQNSS
+361 EG
-368 NIKDSGILPQDRSQ
+368 IKLKISEKLGGIVADEAFI
-382 KNQIETLQEFT
+382 KTNQIL
-393 TSNENLTKALEES
+393 
-406 IDEFIIRKDQVI
+406 DKD
-418 FDSTQSVKSEKSK
+418 DK
-431 IQTKEGFVRWDGLAA
+431 IQSKLGFVRWDALAT
-446 LINNYVIPT
+446 LINEFVIPT
-455 NEKGHKP
+455 NEKGQKP
-462 ITIETTIVPSDI
+462 LRIETNRYVPNSDLNPEEGNQI
-474 DTESDP
+474 QI
-480 DPLLYCSYEDVNNQ
+480 DPLLYCTYSDLDDQV
-494 IMDVSCD
+494 MDVSCNI
-501 AKTCILPHQFL
+501 KTCILPHQFL
-512 QFENDEVALT
+512 QFQNDDKT
-522 LNGRINRFWY
+522 LSLGQRIGLFSAGFKYFQYNWIKT
-532 SGWDQLDEFAE
+532 

-548 SAPDDNSLDDYIISE
+548 SKPDATSKQFQNF
-563 EISKRRIGSI
+563 EINIDTAKRRIGGI
-573 FIGIDFLNDVFKST
+573 FIGIETLNDIFRST
-587 FLNNENATLGDF
+587 FLNNRDATLGDF
-599 LKNIWKKINEQC
+599 LKKIWDQINEQC

-621 QEYTNAIQVIDLPI
+621 QEYTDIVQVIDLPL
-635 STNDLKDLV
+635 STKDLEELN
-644 YEDLFEFNVH
+644 YDDLFEFNVH

-705 LSSLNEKFSDN
+705 LSSLNEKFSEN
-716 ERKNYI
+716 EANNYKN
-722 RLYKL
+722 LYKIR
-727 KVTKKRRLNELKD
+727 KEKEQRLIELQAIIFEYNE
-740 EIFKYNK
+740 
-747 AFFNLIDK
+747 AFFNLLDK
-755 KEDED
+755 QEDGIKN
-760 LESIYGNIKA
+760 LESKFGSIKS
-770 IIKEAQSLELYE
+770 IIKEAQSLEIYE

-789 LKNQSIIPIN
+789 LKNQAIIPIN

-838 EEQNIT
+838 EDQNIT

-862 NEEIIN
+862 LEEIKN
-868 KGKKRIINNEVKVDP
+868 LGKFREDRK
-883 KAAALNATQ
+883 KA
-892 QNSTSIVTIT
+892 
-902 PTSNSTTPGEGAFTL
+902 P
-917 RVENPINKPLAF
+917 
-929 EPSSNFFTNENGAT
+929 
-943 DEAIIPNRVIGGAI
+943 
-957 GSEIYEF
+957 
-964 QIFNVSFNQEML
+964 
-976 VTSVKE
+976 
-982 LQLNVPLVTYITFSE
+982 
-997 NQIIISTADINVSV
+997 
-1011 ADPNRSPLTPQG
+1011 
-1023 ATIGAPTTGNYKEG
+1023 
-1037 SSITIDLGGSTT
+1037 ITIDTEI
-1049 TVLDTTG
+1049 
-1056 AKSNILP
+1056 KNILENTEIPEEESPVETFDPTQQELQNQVFPEYLDLNRRFFIKAWTRDLLVSETFGSGTNVYAGQINQLNTELTTLVDEWEKLRPRFEEAFGTNFFGRNPLTNEITNTPFRTRWLSEEGNKAIPININGQNYTVPLENPRLSPNTVNVYLNSIFTAAEVEIS